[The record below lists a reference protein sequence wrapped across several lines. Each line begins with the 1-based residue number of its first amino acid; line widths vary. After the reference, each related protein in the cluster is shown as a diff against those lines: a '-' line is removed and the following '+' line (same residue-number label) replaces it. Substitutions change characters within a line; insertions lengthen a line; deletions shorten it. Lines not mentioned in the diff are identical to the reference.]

1 MKEALKFGL
10 KAFFGG
16 CLGCL
21 GVLSVVLIF
30 ILVLGLIFGPQ
41 VAGGIS
47 TFLQSIP
54 GIISQGLSPLSGII
68 PGLPGN
74 STTVG
79 PVPPMEV
86 YLTIGDNPNNKHVT
100 SFSTAQAK
108 QVYFWVQAPKDA
120 AVSFTLLITQP
131 DKNKIQFGPEFKTDV
146 TGKPVNCGQFGDTVP
161 SKGSYKLEVIPNGT
175 STAAGSVDFKV
186 TG

>member
-21 GVLSVVLIF
+21 GVLSMALIF
-30 ILVLGLIFGPQ
+30 VLAIVLIFGPQ
-41 VAGGIS
+41 VAGGVS

-54 GIISQGLSPLSGII
+54 GIISQGLSPLSG
-68 PGLPGN
+68 LMPGN
-74 STTVG
+74 SANIS

-86 YLTIGDNPNNKHVT
+86 YLTIGENPNNKHIT
-100 SFSTAQAK
+100 TLSAAQSK
-108 QVYFWVQAPKDA
+108 QVYFWVKAPKEA
-120 AVSFTLLITQP
+120 AISFTLLLTQP
-131 DKNKIQFGPEFKTDV
+131 DKKNIQFGPEFKSDL
-146 TGKPVNCGQFGDTVP
+146 TGKPVNCGQFGDMAP
-161 SKGSYKLEVIPNGT
+161 SAGNYKLEVIPNG
-175 STAAGSVDFKV
+175 SSIAAGSIDFKV